1 MTDLEAQLRESVP
14 EADLE
19 TASPRMKAALELIAR
34 AARSE
39 ASVLLRGE
47 NGTGKGVLARA
58 LGTDLQPIGM
68 DAIVVTTQPNQQLNF
83 RAVGTPAAAYVVWQD
98 DRQVAR

>member
-1 MTDLEAQLRESVP
+1 M
-14 EADLE
+14 
-19 TASPRMKAALELIAR
+19 
-34 AARSE
+34 ARSVYAQVNE
-39 ASVLLRGE
+39 ESLKDRAD
-47 NGTGKGVLARA
+47 GVLARA